1 MILLP
6 KKYYL
11 LLYSNYRYLLAI
23 GFLGT
28 CSFYLTF
35 ILSYLYWYLI
45 TMNSLL
51 PCFNLVRLL
60 LSINYSRIFHF
71 QHFILI
77 IIYFIYNLTIVSI
90 ILTFFQCYILYSE
103 QYFSLTIDMINT
115 ALQLIS
121 VWKKVP
127 LCSLLYYLLLTAGYS
142 ITMVSIKLF
151 ITVSMMI
158 GNIIDIYLSGIMIVL
173 INWLMYSGYFG
184 LILCSYLLYL
194 FLTRMELFLI
204 ISFMLEPFSIISQSL
219 TLSNRLSINIL
230 AGSLSIS
237 SLSVAVII
245 FSIYL
250 IINSILIILL
260 LIIYSFELINS
271 LVQLFIFNLLSIEY
285 LVFINYNPTF
295 LSINIFYGII
305 KDLFILT
312 YHISLSKGLLYF
324 IIEY

>member
-1 MILLP
+1 MVNTVLQYI
-6 KKYYL
+6 
-11 LLYSNYRYLLAI
+11 
-23 GFLGT
+23 
-28 CSFYLTF
+28 
-35 ILSYLYWYLI
+35 
-45 TMNSLL
+45 
-51 PCFNLVRLL
+51 
-60 LSINYSRIFHF
+60 SI
-71 QHFILI
+71 
-77 IIYFIYNLTIVSI
+77 
-90 ILTFFQCYILYSE
+90 
-103 QYFSLTIDMINT
+103 
-115 ALQLIS
+115 
-121 VWKKVP
+121 WKKVP

-142 ITMVSIKLF
+142 ITLVSIKIF

-250 IINSILIILL
+250 IINVILIILL
-260 LIIYSFELINS
+260 LIIYSFEILNS

-285 LVFINYNPTF
+285 LVVFHSS
-295 LSINIFYGII
+295 SIRS
-305 KDLFILT
+305 LFFSSIL
-312 YHISLSKGLLYF
+312 ISY
-324 IIEY
+324 

>member
-1 MILLP
+1 MVNTVLQYI
-6 KKYYL
+6 
-11 LLYSNYRYLLAI
+11 
-23 GFLGT
+23 
-28 CSFYLTF
+28 
-35 ILSYLYWYLI
+35 
-45 TMNSLL
+45 
-51 PCFNLVRLL
+51 
-60 LSINYSRIFHF
+60 SI
-71 QHFILI
+71 
-77 IIYFIYNLTIVSI
+77 
-90 ILTFFQCYILYSE
+90 
-103 QYFSLTIDMINT
+103 
-115 ALQLIS
+115 
-121 VWKKVP
+121 WKKVP

-142 ITMVSIKLF
+142 ITLVSIKIF

-158 GNIIDIYLSGIMIVL
+158 GNIIDIYLLGIMIVL

-250 IINSILIILL
+250 IINVILIILL
-260 LIIYSFELINS
+260 LIIYSFEILNS

-285 LVFINYNPTF
+285 LVF
-295 LSINIFYGII
+295 
-305 KDLFILT
+305 DDQ
-312 YHISLSKGLLYF
+312 
-324 IIEY
+324 